1 MNITKFIKGC
11 TTVGE
16 LENMPN
22 SYIHTIYKEYLLTQ
36 LDAAKKK
43 ASEDAKKKKNEETK
57 KKKNPL
63 EKLKES
69 IKKS

>member
-43 ASEDAKKKKNEETK
+43 AAEEEAAT
-57 KKKNPL
+57 
-63 EKLKES
+63 EEMIES
-69 IKKS
+69 MT

>member
-36 LDAAKKK
+36 LDTAKKK
-43 ASEDAKKKKNEETK
+43 ASEEEAAT
-57 KKKNPL
+57 
-63 EKLKES
+63 EEMIES
-69 IKKS
+69 MT

>member
-22 SYIHTIYKEYLLTQ
+22 SYIHTIYKECLLTQ

-43 ASEDAKKKKNEETK
+43 ASEEEAAT
-57 KKKNPL
+57 
-63 EKLKES
+63 EEMIES
-69 IKKS
+69 MT

>member
-22 SYIHTIYKEYLLTQ
+22 SYIHIIYKEYLVTQ

-43 ASEDAKKKKNEETK
+43 ASEEEAAT
-57 KKKNPL
+57 
-63 EKLKES
+63 EEMIES
-69 IKKS
+69 MT

>member
-16 LENMPN
+16 WENMCN
-22 SYIHTIYKEYLLTQ
+22 SYIYTIYIDYLLTK

-43 ASEDAKKKKNEETK
+43 ASEEEAAT
-57 KKKNPL
+57 
-63 EKLKES
+63 EEMIES
-69 IKKS
+69 MT

>member
-16 LENMPN
+16 LEKMPN
-22 SYIHTIYKEYLLTQ
+22 SYFHTIYKEYLVTQ

-43 ASEDAKKKKNEETK
+43 ASEEEAAA
-57 KKKNPL
+57 
-63 EKLKES
+63 EEMIES
-69 IKKS
+69 MT